1 MLELDKLFESGVGLK
16 IAYLIDWQSLSK
28 HAYLKAITKR
38 SKAVSADVVLS
49 KVKLADVVF

>member
-16 IAYLIDWQSLSK
+16 IAYLIDWKSLSK
-28 HAYLKAITKR
+28 PAYLKAITKR